1 MGGLYSGKESFVQY
15 EESFVQYK
23 ESFVQYEESFV
34 QYKESFVQHEE
45 SFVQYKE
52 SVVQHEECFVWPL
65 WATVPVPTIGIK
77 QGRVKQ
83 HMDPGGCSS
92 VSKVTPPVSIKSLRK
107 GIKLA
112 KS

>member
-1 MGGLYSGKESFVQY
+1 MDSTSSSEMDSNSLLSDAMSNVDMLRQMQFQCKNRCGHKKGSHGLQAK
-15 EESFVQYK
+15 
-23 ESFVQYEESFV
+23 
-34 QYKESFVQHEE
+34 
-45 SFVQYKE
+45 
-52 SVVQHEECFVWPL
+52 VVKWKLYHLPE
-65 WATVPVPTIGIK
+65 ASPVPTIGIK